1 MRGMKGGI
9 KSIYTPIYDI
19 SLYELLKTYAY
30 INMQKSFQRV
40 NIPKLPVLT
49 TEQGILNIK
58 KKIGELN
65 DWTDIKELIPDNLKT
80 DLNKKKT
87 GLSGIFAA
95 SLELTKEGLIKI
107 FQEKIFDKIMIKKSK

>member
-58 KKIGELN
+58 KIGELN

-80 DLNKKKT
+80 DLKKKT

-107 FQEKIFDKIMIKKSK
+107 FQEKIFDKIMIKKVNE